1 MESSD
6 SQSQTT
12 NYFLWDQKTGT
23 FSTDMLKLTAMVT
36 MLIDHIGAG
45 ILEYLMWL
53 DSISEQARIILVDVD
68 QVLRHFLPPLLLFT
82 GTRLSPHEMQVKIC
96 RKPSFLCFPV

>member
-68 QVLRHFLPPLLLFT
+68 QVLRLIGRISFPLYCFLLVQGFLHT
-82 GTRLSPHEMQVKIC
+82 KCRLKYAD
-96 RKPSFLCFPV
+96 RKSVV

>member
-45 ILEYLMWL
+45 IL
-53 DSISEQARIILVDVD
+53 
-68 QVLRHFLPPLLLFT
+68 
-82 GTRLSPHEMQVKIC
+82 
-96 RKPSFLCFPV
+96 